1 MNDVSIQD
9 ALTLVHGVWYID
21 PVRFLPFLEKR
32 VSLIM
37 DRIAAP
43 GTDYPTTEALRAR
56 RAELLTLIQQLRD
69 NTNVP

>member
-1 MNDVSIQD
+1 MNDTLIQA
-9 ALTLVHGVWYID
+9 ALVQVHGVWYID
-21 PVRFLPFLEKR
+21 PIRFLPFLEKR